1 MVTENKDL
9 YKYSENG
16 IKKRN
21 IKLWE
26 CIKDYID
33 INIPFKEK
41 FYLYENNIIEV
52 PKCECGEG
60 VKFVDMKLGY
70 REFCSRKCMYN
81 SNKLKEK
88 RKSTNLEKWGVDN
101 PSKLKEIKEKVIETN
116 RKKFGT
122 EWATQN
128 DSIKEKT
135 KKTNLERW
143 GVDNPMKLPEI
154 KEKAESTMLERWG
167 VKHAMHSDEI
177 KSKLKE
183 YFIEEWGVDNPMKLP
198 QIKEKAEST
207 MLERWGVKHALQND
221 ELINK
226 LKLTNLEKW
235 GYEFSIQNREIK
247 EKIKKTNLEKWGV
260 DIPSKSDKVKNK
272 IRETI
277 LNKFGTLNL
286 NSIDEIS
293 EKIKKTNL
301 DKFGEDHISK
311 SEKYRV
317 ENYNISKD
325 TNYLKYTK
333 DGCSLFKCDC
343 DENHNFEIHID
354 NYIRRKESNLPLCT
368 ICYAID
374 NLKSIKEKEF
384 IKFIKENYDGKL
396 IESYRDGLEI
406 DVYLPD
412 LNLGFEFNG
421 LYWHSDIFKDKWYHL
436 NKTKYFKEK
445 EIRIIHIWE
454 DDWDFKKDI
463 IKSQILNL
471 LGKSEKIF
479 ARKCQVKEITDITMV
494 RNFLNENHIQG
505 FVGSKIKLGLFFNDE
520 LVSLMTFDKNEGRK
534 KMKSGEWN
542 LSRFCTKKNNN
553 VIGGASKI
561 LNYFFKKYSS
571 KRIISYA
578 DNDWSVGDLYYKL
591 GFKRLSKS
599 DPDYKYII
607 KGKRFHKSNFRSD
620 NNISESDKTIQF
632 DKIWDCGKIKFEL
645 VI

>member
-1 MVTENKDL
+1 MVTDNKEL
-9 YKYSENG
+9 YKYSEKK
-16 IKKRN
+16 IKEIN
-21 IKLWE
+21 PSLWME
-26 CIKDYID
+26 IEKNEFEIS
-33 INIPFKEK
+33 FKEK
-41 FYLYENNIIEV
+41 FYLYENNIKEV
-52 PKCECGEG
+52 PTCECGEK
-60 VKFVDMKLGY
+60 VKFIDMKSGF
-70 REFCSRKCMYN
+70 RDFCSRKCMYN
-81 SNKLKEK
+81 SSKLKEK

-101 PSKLKEIKEKVIETN
+101 PSKSKEIKEKVIETN
-116 RKKFGT
+116 KKKFGT

-135 KKTNLERW
+135 RKTNLEKW

-154 KEKAESTMLERWG
+154 REKVESTMLEKWG

-183 YFIEEWGVDNPMKLP
+183 YFIEEFGVDNPMKLP
-198 QIKEKAEST
+198 EIKEKAEST
-207 MLERWGVKHALQND
+207 MLKRWGVKHALQND
-221 ELINK
+221 EFINK
-226 LKLTNLEKW
+226 LKLTNLERW
-235 GYEFSIQNREIK
+235 GYEFPIQNSEIK

-260 DIPSKSDKVKNK
+260 DNPSKSDKVKNK

-317 ENYNISKD
+317 DNYNISKD
-325 TNYLKYTK
+325 LNYLKYTK
-333 DGCSLFKCDC
+333 DGYSLFKCGC
-343 DENHNFEIHID
+343 YQEHNFEIHID
-354 NYIRRKESNLPLCT
+354 NYIRRRESNLPICT
-368 ICYAID
+368 KCYPID
-374 NLKSIKEKEF
+374 DLKSIKEKEF

-406 DVYLPD
+406 DIYLPD

-421 LYWHSDIFKDKWYHL
+421 LYWHSDKFKDKWYHL

-445 EIRIIHIWE
+445 GIRIIHIWE
-454 DDWDFKKDI
+454 DDWDFKNEI
-463 IKSQILNL
+463 VKSQILNL
-471 LGKSEKIF
+471 LEKSEKIF
-479 ARKCQVKEITDITMV
+479 ARKCEVKEITDISV
-494 RNFLNENHIQG
+494 IRKFLNENHIQG
-505 FVGSKIKLGLFFNDE
+505 FFGSKIKLGLFFNSE

-534 KMKSGEWN
+534 KMNSCEWN
-542 LSRFCTKKNNN
+542 LSRFCTKNNHT
-553 VIGGASKI
+553 VIGGASKLLRYFI
-561 LNYFFKKYSS
+561 ENYSP

-578 DNDWSVGDLYYKL
+578 DRDWSVGDLYYKL
-591 GFKRLSKS
+591 GFKKLSES
-599 DPDYKYII
+599 DPDYKYVI

-620 NNISESDKTIQF
+620 SISESDKTDKF